1 MRPNGPRQ
9 ASNVR
14 LGWAPCEATAAT
26 GRPIRTNASYACGV
40 NPAAPARRAL
50 LALPIVALALVLAG
64 CSGSSTTDC
73 GLDGCTIA
81 FPRSGEAAVSVLG
94 IEAKLVG
101 VQNDVA
107 DIEVA
112 GQRVRVPVGAET
124 RAAGFT
130 VGVERLTSS
139 EVVVRV
145 RP

>member
-1 MRPNGPRQ
+1 M
-9 ASNVR
+9 
-14 LGWAPCEATAAT
+14 
-26 GRPIRTNASYACGV
+26 
-40 NPAAPARRAL
+40 NPAPPVRRAL
-50 LALPIVALALVLAG
+50 LTLSTVALALVLAG
-64 CSGSSTTDC
+64 CGGSSTTDC
-73 GLDGCTIA
+73 GLNGCTIA

-94 IEAKLVG
+94 IEAKLIG

-124 RAAGFT
+124 QAAGFT
-130 VGVERLTSS
+130 VGVERVTAS